1 MFIEIQTDDPAILN
15 APAGTMIAMRDDGKL
30 VVMERVSAAFLP
42 KPDDRW
48 TCQMRCVAIRSMPH
62 PDSSDDHLYTF
73 VNIDGDG
80 SLTQIIEDDEFCI
93 VGDVVR
99 VAAWPI
105 SRGHHEKQ

>member
-1 MFIEIQTDDPAILN
+1 MFIEIKTDDPAILN
-15 APAGTMIAMRDDGKL
+15 APAGTMIGRDASGKL
-30 VVMERVSAAFLP
+30 VVMQRVSTVGLDNPA
-42 KPDDRW
+42 KPDGRW

-62 PDSSDDHLYTF
+62 PDSPDDHLYTF

-80 SLTQIIEDDEFCI
+80 SLTQIIEDDEFCA

-105 SRGHHEKQ
+105 KRTP